1 MLDAEAAMQRYL
13 RISLFAGFL
22 LGGTAT
28 AWSILAQ
35 LDSAVV
41 THGTVVVEN
50 NVKKVQ
56 HPTGGVIGAIHVR
69 EGQRVQE
76 GEVVVRLDETATR
89 AALGIIINELTAT
102 RARVARLSAERS
114 ALSHIEFPGDIRQ
127 RAVIEPGVAAV
138 IEGETRVFA
147 SRRTL
152 RDGQKAQLNERI
164 GQLGQEVNGLTGQ
177 EKSYEIQLSV
187 ARGELANLRD
197 LEARR
202 LTTKPRITALER
214 EIARNEGQL
223 GEIVARSLSAKSKI
237 AEITLQI
244 IQLNNDHIAE
254 VSKELREAESK
265 INELQER
272 RVTAEDQLRRID
284 IRAPITG
291 VVHQLAVHT
300 VGGVVSPTES
310 LMLIVPASD
319 QLILEVKVQPHD
331 IDQVHVGQSTRVR
344 FTAFNQ
350 RTTPEISGTLFR
362 VGGDLTKEAQTG
374 LAYFLAGVSISED
387 ELKKL
392 NGLKLMPGMP
402 ADVFIKT
409 GERTFADYIVKPLT
423 DQMNR
428 SLRER

>member
-1 MLDAEAAMQRYL
+1 MLSAEAAIKRYL
-13 RISLFAGFL
+13 AVSLGAAFL

-28 AWSILAQ
+28 AWSILAS

-56 HPTGGVIGAIHVR
+56 HPTGGVIGAIYVR
-69 EGQRVQE
+69 EGQRVNE
-76 GEVVVRLDETATR
+76 GDIVVRLDETATR
-89 AALGIIINELTAT
+89 AALGIIVNELTAT
-102 RARVARLSAERS
+102 RARVARLAAERGAS
-114 ALSHIEFPGDIRQ
+114 ARIDFPSDVRQ
-127 RAVIEPGVAAV
+127 RALLEPDIAAV
-138 IEGETRVFA
+138 IDGEQRVFM

-164 GQLGQEVNGLTGQ
+164 GQLNQEVNGLVGQ
-177 EKSYEIQLSV
+177 ERSFEIQLAV
-187 ARGELANLRD
+187 ARDELANLRD

-223 GEIVARSLSAKSKI
+223 GEIVARTLSAKGKI
-237 AEITLQI
+237 AETTLQI
-244 IQLNNDHIAE
+244 IQLDNDHIAE

-272 RVTAEDQLRRID
+272 RVAAEDQLRRIE

-291 VVHQLAVHT
+291 VIHQLAVHT
-300 VGGVVSPTES
+300 VGGVVSPTEP
-310 LMLIVPASD
+310 LMLVVPASD
-319 QLILEVKVQPHD
+319 QLILEIRVQPQD
-331 IDQVHVGQSTRVR
+331 IDQIHVGQSTRVR

-350 RTTPEISGTLFR
+350 RTTPEITGTLFR
-362 VGGDLTKEAQTG
+362 IGGDLTKEPQTG
-374 LAYFLAGVSISED
+374 LSYFSAGVSIAED
-387 ELKKL
+387 EIKKL